1 MGSRQSTACKMKL
14 LLVVL
19 LASAASA
26 QLISSI
32 KKTYND
38 IRSKWGKCP
47 SFTNDTTCAFLF
59 DEDGCEG
66 WQLAVKPGYTKM
78 ETGIL
83 KILSFT
89 SDKPKANDAE
99 AVVVRNGCI
108 FIGYDHDKDD
118 LINGLGSSV
127 VIAAIDGNKY
137 VNFNDDEYDF
147 ENEISSM
154 DCVCKG
160 FAFSDP
166 KFAGK

>member
-47 SFTNDTTCAFLF
+47 SFTNDTTCAYLF

-66 WQLAVKPGYTKM
+66 WQLAAKPGYTEM

-108 FIGYDHDKDD
+108 FI
-118 LINGLGSSV
+118 
-127 VIAAIDGNKY
+127 AAVDGNKY
-137 VNFNDDEYDF
+137 VDFNDDEYDF
-147 ENEISSM
+147 EDKISSM
-154 DCVCKG
+154 DCVCK
-160 FAFSDP
+160 
-166 KFAGK
+166 